1 MTNWSEIRKVTDW
14 AHWQNWLQLRVNTE
28 AVLDRAKVPSSKLIN
43 NNFLYSNFD
52 IIFQT
57 WLWGASVD
65 YGITPISDYFAS
77 QVKLPNNYGQGPTLT
92 LEEQIHQKAKTN
104 QPPMGLF
111 PEGVQKTEKSS

>member
-28 AVLDRAKVPSSKLIN
+28 AVLDRTKVPGSKLANTIFYYN
-43 NNFLYSNFD
+43 
-52 IIFQT
+52 IFQT
-57 WLWGASVD
+57 WLWGTSVD
-65 YGITPISDYFAS
+65 LGITPISDYFAA